1 MTRFFLAEKDS
12 LRLLRFARS
21 NPSLFLS
28 PCSEDG
34 LFVAEPYASEKL
46 LELRRALPPEM
57 GGFSAISPLCLTF
70 FSRESRSQSK
80 LIRPFASLSTLP
92 PDAFLEVMGPWGR
105 AGPRIYVESPGLAL
119 VRMAQV
125 LLPAVRNGQ
134 LVRSAA
140 LVRLMGLAMEFCG
153 TYARDP
159 LDPLGGPCSYG
170 IEPLADADS
179 LKRFLLGA
187 SGIRGLKLAREAAGY
202 ALDGSASPAETL
214 LALAMSLPPR
224 LGGAPLP
231 GFAMN
236 EPLELPGNAAALL
249 HHRSM
254 RPDFYWHDH
263 RVALEYNGKVHDSE
277 DGHEEDHFRR
287 QDYATCGIGVV
298 EARSSDVRDAGALER
313 LIKLVALELERRDGN
328 GPSLRR
334 RIDASLQ
341 DPQARVARAQLIYEL
356 TRGRRHGGPG

>member
-21 NPSLFLS
+21 SPSLFLS
-28 PCSEDG
+28 PCPEG
-34 LFVAEPYASEKL
+34 ELVVEPYTSAEL

-57 GGFSAISPLCLTF
+57 SGFDAASPLCLTF

-80 LIRPFASLSTLP
+80 LIRPFVSLSALP
-92 PDAFLEVMGPWGR
+92 PGAFLEVMGPWGR
-105 AGPRIYVESPGLAL
+105 AGSRVYVESPALAL

-125 LLPAVRNGQ
+125 LLPAVRGGQ
-134 LVRSAA
+134 LRRSAA

-159 LDPLGGPCSYG
+159 LDPLGGPCAYG
-170 IEPLADADS
+170 VEPLADADS
-179 LKRFLLGA
+179 LRRFLLGA
-187 SGIRGLKLAREAAGY
+187 SGIRGLRFAREASGY

-236 EPLELPGNAAALL
+236 EPLELEGDATSLL

-254 RPDFYWHDH
+254 RPDFYWREQ

-298 EARSSDVRDAGALER
+298 EARSSDVRDTGALER
-313 LIKLVALELERRDGN
+313 LIKLVALELERRGGD
-328 GPSLRR
+328 GPSLRK

-341 DPQARVARAQLIYEL
+341 DPQARVARAQLVYEL
-356 TRGRRHGGPG
+356 TRGRRHGEPG